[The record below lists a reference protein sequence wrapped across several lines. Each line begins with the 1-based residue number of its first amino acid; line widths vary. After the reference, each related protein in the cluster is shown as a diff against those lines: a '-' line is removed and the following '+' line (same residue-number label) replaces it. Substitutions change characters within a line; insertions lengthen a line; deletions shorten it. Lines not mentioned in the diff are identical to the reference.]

1 MSVVLQGLGAFFL
14 SMVLAVFA
22 QNAVLSRALGVS
34 RLVKLVMDG
43 ENFARFAGLLTLV
56 QLLCVPMA
64 YYANGLLAHFAQR
77 SAVRPL
83 VMVLAAGASMGIV
96 WLGFSKLVKAP
107 WVPEMLS
114 ALPLATFNCAV
125 LGALLVTVTQSYT
138 LLQSFGFALGSG
150 IGYAGALAVVG
161 QAQERLNNSEI
172 PASFRG
178 LPITLVYLGILALAI
193 YGFTGHMVV
202 I

>member
-1 MSVVLQGLGAFFL
+1 MSALLEGLGVFFL

-34 RLVKLVMDG
+34 RLTKLVMDG
-43 ENFARFAGLLTLV
+43 EDFTRFAVMLTLV

-64 YYANGLLAHFAQR
+64 YYANGLLADFAQR

-83 VMVLAAGASMGIV
+83 VMVLIAGASMGIV
-96 WLGFSKLVKAP
+96 WLALTKLVKRP
-107 WVPEMLS
+107 WVPGLLKE
-114 ALPLATFNCAV
+114 LPLATFNCAV
-125 LGALLVTVTQSYT
+125 LGTLLVSVTQSYT
-138 LLQSFGFALGSG
+138 FLQSLGFALGSG
-150 IGYAGALAVVG
+150 VGYAGALAVVG
-161 QAQERLNNSEI
+161 QAQERLSNSEI
-172 PASFRG
+172 PSSFRG

>member
-1 MSVVLQGLGAFFL
+1 MSALLEGLGVFFL

-34 RLVKLVMDG
+34 RLTKLVMDG
-43 ENFARFAGLLTLV
+43 EDFTRFAVLLTLV

-64 YYANGLLAHFAQR
+64 YYANGLLADFAQR

-83 VMVLAAGASMGIV
+83 VMVLIAGASMGIV
-96 WLGFSKLVKAP
+96 WLALTKLVKRP
-107 WVPEMLS
+107 WVPGLLKE
-114 ALPLATFNCAV
+114 LPLATFNCAV
-125 LGALLVTVTQSYT
+125 LGTLLVSVTQSYT
-138 LLQSFGFALGSG
+138 FLQSLGFALGSG
-150 IGYAGALAVVG
+150 VGYAGALAVVG
-161 QAQERLNNSEI
+161 QAQERLSNSEI
-172 PASFRG
+172 PSSFRG

>member
-1 MSVVLQGLGAFFL
+1 MSGVLQGLGAFFL

-22 QNAVLSRALGVS
+22 QNALLSRALGVS
-34 RLVKLVMDG
+34 RMVKLVTDG
-43 ENFARFAGLLTLV
+43 GHFARFAGLLTLV
-56 QLLCVPMA
+56 QLLCVPMV
-64 YYANGLLAHFAQR
+64 YYANGLLANFAQR

-96 WLGFSKLVKAP
+96 WLGFTKLVKAP
-107 WVPEMLS
+107 WVPELLEE
-114 ALPLATFNCAV
+114 LPLATFNCAV
-125 LGALLVTVTQSYT
+125 LGGLLVTVTQSYT

-161 QAQERLNNSEI
+161 QAQERLGHSEI